1 MSEAEVRDESRM
13 PFSRRALIRL
23 GMWASAAGALL
34 TGARAALACPE
45 CGSVKQAGNFEPPRD
60 LATRAQLT
68 TGTFGA
74 SGVRPRP
81 SENIPSFPARF
92 LTDFYT
98 GEVSR
103 LANGQT
109 LREYHLTAFDRTIE
123 VAPSVEFPAW
133 CLAAGENASADDAW
147 VPGPTIRCTEGDRVR
162 IHFHN
167 RGSMPHTLH
176 FHGVHPAE
184 MDGVDPVVKPDE
196 TFTYEFD
203 AEPFGL
209 MLYHCH
215 VMPLRKHI
223 HRGLYGTFL
232 IDPKTPRPPAKELV
246 MVMNGFDVNF
256 DGENE
261 FYTVNGY
268 ANYYYFYPI
277 RLRVNEKVRV
287 YLVNLTEF
295 DLINSMHIHANM
307 FHLYRTGT
315 KLVPDD
321 YTDTVMLCQGERCI
335 LEFSYKF
342 PGLYMFHAHQSE
354 FAELGWMGFF
364 DVVDEPVASTSAED
378 PA

>member
-1 MSEAEVRDESRM
+1 
-13 PFSRRALIRL
+13 
-23 GMWASAAGALL
+23 
-34 TGARAALACPE
+34 
-45 CGSVKQAGNFEPPRD
+45 
-60 LATRAQLT
+60 
-68 TGTFGA
+68 
-74 SGVRPRP
+74 
-81 SENIPSFPARF
+81 
-92 LTDFYT
+92 
-98 GEVSR
+98 
-103 LANGQT
+103 
-109 LREYHLTAFDRTIE
+109 
-123 VAPSVEFPAW
+123 
-133 CLAAGENASADDAW
+133 
-147 VPGPTIRCTEGDRVR
+147 
-162 IHFHN
+162 
-167 RGSMPHTLH
+167 MPHTLH